1 MDICVVSSGSSGNA
15 TYVRFANT
23 AVLIDGGISLKELA
37 RRMATAGLR
46 AEDIDAV
53 LVSHGHND
61 HVRGVPVICRRL
73 GIPVYANRATLAETG
88 LAASVGGAGAVDFVT
103 GEEFEL
109 GDLRIRPFPV
119 PHDAAE
125 PVGFVISH
133 RGARACLATDLGSV
147 TMEVVRAF
155 TGCDAVVLESNHD
168 EAMLFEGPYPEF
180 LKRRVAG
187 PNGHLSN
194 EDAAGLLRGVA
205 HGGLRHIVMAHLSRT
220 NNTPELSLEAAERAL
235 GARCGAIE
243 IHLAR
248 QDRAGALLTVG

>member
-1 MDICVVSSGSSGNA
+1 MDICVISSGSSGNA
-15 TYVRFANT
+15 TYVRSADT
-23 AVLIDGGISLKELA
+23 AVLIDAGISLKELT
-37 RRMATAGLR
+37 RRLASSGLGVR
-46 AEDIDAV
+46 DIDAV
-53 LVSHGHND
+53 IVSHGHND
-61 HVRGVPVICRRL
+61 HVRGVPVVCRRL
-73 GIPVYANRATLAETG
+73 GVPVYANRATLAEAG
-88 LAASVGGAGAVDFVT
+88 LAASAGGAGTVDFIT

-125 PVGFVISH
+125 PVGFVISD
-133 RGARACLATDLGSV
+133 RGARVCLATDLGSI

-194 EDAAGLLRGVA
+194 GDAAGLLEEIA
-205 HGGLRHIVMAHLSRT
+205 HGGLRHLVMAHLSRT
-220 NNTPELSLEAAERAL
+220 NNTPGLSLDAAERAL
-235 GARCGAIE
+235 GARGGATE

-248 QDRAGALLTVG
+248 QDRAGALITVR